1 MCKVTTFLRIQ
12 LPTRPKRTARKCFLR
27 IFIAFYK
34 KIATFAANSKVYCTY
49 IQDLSQQDRLT
60 NKNIATM
67 NEETIGMNAGAVWNA
82 LNEAQVL
89 GSKQLKKVTKLKD
102 KELYAAIGWLARE
115 NKIVIAADPKD
126 PKEFIFSLA

>member
-1 MCKVTTFLRIQ
+1 
-12 LPTRPKRTARKCFLR
+12 
-27 IFIAFYK
+27 
-34 KIATFAANSKVYCTY
+34 
-49 IQDLSQQDRLT
+49 
-60 NKNIATM
+60 M

-126 PKEFIFSLA
+126 PKELYADGCYNRRRRHPSRVVAVCYV

>member
-1 MCKVTTFLRIQ
+1 
-12 LPTRPKRTARKCFLR
+12 
-27 IFIAFYK
+27 
-34 KIATFAANSKVYCTY
+34 
-49 IQDLSQQDRLT
+49 
-60 NKNIATM
+60 M

-89 GSKQLKKVTKLKD
+89 GSKQLKKVTNLKD

>member
-1 MCKVTTFLRIQ
+1 
-12 LPTRPKRTARKCFLR
+12 
-27 IFIAFYK
+27 
-34 KIATFAANSKVYCTY
+34 
-49 IQDLSQQDRLT
+49 
-60 NKNIATM
+60 M

-89 GSKQLKKVTKLKD
+89 GSKQLNKVTKPKA